1 MGSTVLKDLKQ
12 AQRWFRALG
21 DETRLRLIDL
31 LRKGEQ
37 CACDLTEAL
46 ETG

>member
-1 MGSTVLKDLKQ
+1 MGSTALADLEE

-21 DETRLRLIDL
+21 DETRLRFIDL
-31 LRKGEQ
+31 LRKGER
-37 CACDLTEAL
+37 CVCDLTEAL